1 MTNTLYKLLAAFLVV
16 MLLIFVIAY
25 SYEATRAE
33 QSTEALAD
41 LQKELRHTT
50 DELGRTTSTAHVVEL
65 ERNQL
70 LKLTADQETTL
81 WQLQTAVKQNPKAR
95 GATVFTAAT
104 TGKASGKTDTIK
116 HVATDSTGLKMP
128 EYKGSIKRADIVADI
143 RANQDSVFIDS
154 YTVYSSFELVETY
167 ERQKWYERKDL
178 VLKIKPL
185 NPNTKVT
192 DAKTWRKPE
201 RKRYTGL
208 KVAVAAV
215 AAFITG
221 AYVL

>member
-1 MTNTLYKLLAAFLVV
+1 MNRYIIAYLVASLAAIFI
-16 MLLIFVIAY
+16 LLGAV
-25 SYEATRAE
+25 SYQADKTELA
-33 QSTEALAD
+33 TEALAD
-41 LQKELRHTT
+41 LHKELRHTK
-50 DELGRTTSTAHVVEL
+50 DELGRTTSTASVVEL

-70 LKLTADQETTL
+70 LKLTADQETL
-81 WQLQTAVKQNPKAR
+81 LFKLQTAVKENPKAR
-95 GATVFTAAT
+95 GATVFTGAT
-104 TGKASGKTDTIK
+104 SGKASGKTDTIK

-128 EYKGSIKRADIVADI
+128 EYKGSIKRADIVAAI

-185 NPNTKVT
+185 NPNTVVT

-208 KVAVAAV
+208 KVAVTAAI
-215 AAFITG
+215 AFITG
-221 AYVL
+221 AYIL